1 MPKLRSRARARP
13 GEFCVSRGQRDGTKI
28 IAKGWGSLFGAE
40 VPQIEHEHDD
50 EHDSLAAQWLKLL
63 LWIAH
68 YSKEEDRSAL
78 LVCDCG

>member
-1 MPKLRSRARARP
+1 MFVLVLVLENAAYLGS
-13 GEFCVSRGQRDGTKI
+13 
-28 IAKGWGSLFGAE
+28 GSLFGAE